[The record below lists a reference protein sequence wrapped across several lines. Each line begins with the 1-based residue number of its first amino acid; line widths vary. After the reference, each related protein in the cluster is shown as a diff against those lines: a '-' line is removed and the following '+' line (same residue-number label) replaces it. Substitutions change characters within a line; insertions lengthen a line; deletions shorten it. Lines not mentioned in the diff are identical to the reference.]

1 MMILNLISKK
11 IKVDRFMAC
20 NGFDNEQNKKYIRTY
35 SLLLKQ
41 IYVYSQYL
49 TMHILIIYLNIL
61 IHIFIP

>member
-1 MMILNLISKK
+1 
-11 IKVDRFMAC
+11 MAC